1 MAASSSI
8 TFTSGG
14 NIYSPKNKD
23 VAFTT
28 NKTGNTSSI
37 SISEA
42 GHLGNIHHVNQ
53 RRDRNSERE
62 RKHNQARCHN
72 DGIARQ
78 AADTHANDN
87 ARRCKSEPYRHNTN
101 MDIRANG
108 VYDKIQKKKQSRA
121 RSAPARYAELN
132 SNDSIKNGSHRSN
145 NSSSSSSN
153 DSQFSVSIHDESK
166 LTDTSNLPP
175 NWIAIEDPVSGDTYY
190 ANEVTKESTWDKPV
204 MSDIPQSLQDE
215 TRNKNVKVDL
225 LDRRYDHRPKQDV
238 PSESKSKMSNLAH
251 HLETIQESGSALTR
265 EELKHLHVRHHSEII
280 SKIPGI
286 NLFIRPFEE
295 LTTSKNEKML
305 SDMESR
311 IMDRLEG
318 ITDMERRI
326 MNRLDG
332 IDKRLDVIESK
343 LKEEGNL

>member
-8 TFTSGG
+8 TITSGG
-14 NIYSPKNKD
+14 NVYSPKNKD

-28 NKTGNTSSI
+28 NKTDNHSSPSI
-37 SISEA
+37 S
-42 GHLGNIHHVNQ
+42 GHVNQ
-53 RRDRNSERE
+53 RRDRNRKGE
-62 RKHNQARCHN
+62 RKHIQARYHN

-78 AADTHANDN
+78 AVDKPDN
-87 ARRCKSEPYRHNTN
+87 VRRCKSEPHRHNTN

-108 VYDKIQKKKQSRA
+108 VYDKIQKQKQSRA

-132 SNDSIKNGSHRSN
+132 GNDSIKNGSHQIK

-166 LTDTSNLPP
+166 LTDTTNLPP
-175 NWIAIEDPVSGDTYY
+175 NWIAIEDPASGDTYY

-204 MSDIPQSLQDE
+204 MSDIPQPLKDEDE
-215 TRNKNVKVDL
+215 TENSKDDL
-225 LDRRYDHRPKQDV
+225 LDRRYDHRRKQDV
-238 PSESKSKMSNLAH
+238 PSESKSNMSNLAH